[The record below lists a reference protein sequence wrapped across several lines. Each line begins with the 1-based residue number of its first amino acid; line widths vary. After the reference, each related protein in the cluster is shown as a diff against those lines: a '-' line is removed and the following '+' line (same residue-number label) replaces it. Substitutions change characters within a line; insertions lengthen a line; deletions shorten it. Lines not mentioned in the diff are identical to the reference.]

1 MPVVRSHWPV
11 VGPGGVVS
19 FTANGGTLVFVHP
32 TDPALARVQ
41 VGIDAAVVADHHVTI
56 RSTLSDGQ
64 VQLSR
69 FHVPPTIAGL
79 SRLGERLSVFP
90 GVVAVAEPTSMT
102 WLGLHVALQRAG
114 CDLSLVGTRHSARL
128 RGAISGKLKSDVIDA
143 DVLSLASDV
152 FALSPLDPPLP
163 AELALRR
170 AVVRRGKLVIDGN
183 RARRRL
189 ISLARWAFPDVWTAF
204 AGSWPTAIA
213 VLTRW
218 PDLRALAAARRSSVT
233 AVVAAHTRGVPG
245 VAERAG
251 AIRVAAAAWV
261 EFWDG
266 RLDLEALAW
275 ETAEHLRDITIA
287 SEQIQRATTQAQ
299 RYWAGLYGDDPLLLS
314 LPGMGPM
321 TAPTI
326 RAFLG
331 DGTRFVSAKAAASYA
346 GLTPSTWSSGTVVQ
360 PSRAITKEGPAVLRL
375 AFYQAA
381 NGARRVD
388 PQLAAYYQHLM
399 VERGHC
405 HTQATVAV
413 ARKLVERTWTVLTR
427 GQPYQFRDATGQA
440 VTRIVAKDQARH
452 DHAVPD
458 DVRARARAR
467 SAATH
472 RSKLTK

>member
-1 MPVVRSHWPV
+1 MGILKICLEGYQLEPNRRFSPPSSRGFIRDCLVPLASADQPGVDGRVPDEIQCTHFEMLWEYLISHSIHRRGVFDLLLRVDGVCTYPDPMRVHGSPLWVAEVTRPPAGIYVLRSLEGRVIGRWDGTGWEASLAESVPLESLIDFGAPS
-11 VGPGGVVS
+11 VGDI
-19 FTANGGTLVFVHP
+19 L
-32 TDPALARVQ
+32 ALATWA
-41 VGIDAAVVADHHVTI
+41 DAVE
-56 RSTLSDGQ
+56 SSG
-64 VQLSR
+64 
-69 FHVPPTIAGL
+69 
-79 SRLGERLSVFP
+79 
-90 GVVAVAEPTSMT
+90 
-102 WLGLHVALQRAG
+102 LGLDENL
-114 CDLSLVGTRHSARL
+114 L
-128 RGAISGKLKSDVIDA
+128 
-143 DVLSLASDV
+143 
-152 FALSPLDPPLP
+152 
-163 AELALRR
+163 
-170 AVVRRGKLVIDGN
+170 
-183 RARRRL
+183 
-189 ISLARWAFPDVWTAF
+189 
-204 AGSWPTAIA
+204 
-213 VLTRW
+213 
-218 PDLRALAAARRSSVT
+218 T

-251 AIRVAAAAWV
+251 AIRLAAAAWV

-287 SEQIQRATTQAQ
+287 SEQIERATTQAQ

-331 DGTRFVSAKAAASYA
+331 DGTRFVSAKAAASYV

-360 PSRAITKEGPAVLRL
+360 PSRAITKEGPAALRL

-427 GQPYQFRDATGQA
+427 GQPYQFRDTTGQP

>member
-1 MPVVRSHWPV
+1 MSI
-11 VGPGGVVS
+11 
-19 FTANGGTLVFVHP
+19 NP
-32 TDPALARVQ
+32 TDPAVARVQ

-56 RSTLSDGQ
+56 RQTLTDGQ
-64 VQLSR
+64 VRLSR
-69 FHVPPTIAGL
+69 FHVPPTSAGL
-79 SRLGERLSVFP
+79 SRLSERLAVYP

-102 WLGLHVALQRAG
+102 WLGLHAAAQRAG
-114 CDLSLVGTRHSARL
+114 CDLALVGTRHAARL
-128 RGAISGKLKSDVIDA
+128 RGAISGKHKSDVIDA
-143 DVLSLASDV
+143 DVLSMAADV
-152 FALSPLDPPLP
+152 FTLSPLTLP
-163 AELALRR
+163 TPGQLALRR
-170 AVVRRGKLVIDGN
+170 AVVRRGKLVVDGN

-204 AGSWPTAIA
+204 AGSWPTATA

-218 PDLRALAAARRSSVT
+218 PDLRALAGARRSSVT

-245 VAERAG
+245 VADRAG
-251 AIRVAAAAWV
+251 AIRSAAAAWV

-266 RLDLEALAW
+266 RLDLDALAW
-275 ETAEHLRDITIA
+275 ETSEHLHDMA
-287 SEQIQRATTQAQ
+287 LAGEQIERATAQAHH
-299 RYWAGLYGDDPLLLS
+299 YWAALYGDDPLLLS

-331 DGTRFVSAKAAASYA
+331 DGTRFATAKAAASYV

-381 NGARRVD
+381 GGARRVD

-405 HTQATVAV
+405 HTQASVAV

-427 GQPYQFRDATGQA
+427 GKPYQYRTAGGA
-440 VTRIVAKDQARH
+440 PVTRAVAKDQARH
-452 DHAVPD
+452 DHAVPTQ
-458 DVRARARAR
+458 VRVRARAR

>member
-1 MPVVRSHWPV
+1 MS
-11 VGPGGVVS
+11 
-19 FTANGGTLVFVHP
+19 THP
-32 TDPALARVQ
+32 TDPAPTRVQ

-56 RSTLSDGQ
+56 RSTMPDGQ

-79 SRLGERLSVFP
+79 TRLGQELSGYP
-90 GVVAVAEPTSMT
+90 GVLAVAEPTSMT
-102 WLGLHVALQRAG
+102 WLGLHVALTRAG
-114 CDLSLVGTRHSARL
+114 AQLSLVGTRHAARL
-128 RGAISGKLKSDVIDA
+128 RGAISGKHKSDVIDA
-143 DVLSLASDV
+143 DMLSMSADV
-152 FALSPLDPPLP
+152 FTLIPLVPPDSSQ
-163 AELALRR
+163 LALRR
-170 AVVRRGKLVIDGN
+170 AVVRRGKLVVDGN

-204 AGSWPTAIA
+204 AGSWPTAVA

-218 PDLRALAAARRSSVT
+218 PHLSALAAARRSSVT
-233 AVVAAHTRGVPG
+233 AVVAAHTRGVPD

-251 AIRVAAAAWV
+251 AIRAAAGAWAQ
-261 EFWDG
+261 FWDG
-266 RLDLEALAW
+266 HLDLDALAW
-275 ETAEHLRDITIA
+275 EVSEHLADIVLA
-287 SEQIQRATTQAQ
+287 GEQIQRATTQAH
-299 RYWAGLYGDDPLLLS
+299 RYWSALYGDDPLLLS

-331 DGTRFVSAKAAASYA
+331 DGTRFATAKAAASYV
-346 GLTPSTWSSGTVVQ
+346 GVTPSTWSSGTVTQ
-360 PSRAITKEGPAVLRL
+360 PSRAITKEGPGVLRL

-405 HTQATVAV
+405 HTQANVAV

-427 GQPYQFRDATGQA
+427 GQPYQYRDVSGLPI
-440 VTRIVAKDQARH
+440 TRLVAKDQARH
-452 DHAVPD
+452 EHPVPD
-458 DVRARARAR
+458 HVRTRARAH

-472 RSKLTK
+472 RSKLTR